1 MKILQVATSY
11 YPRIGG
17 LEYVVKS
24 VSERLVKIGHEVT
37 VIAGEPGIDRPRE
50 EEINGVKIIRWP
62 VWSPS
67 GAYHFPKRRKELEG
81 LLRNVAEKVDIVHVH
96 SIHTIFTVYS
106 GLMVLNNSQRKKVIV
121 TPHYHGEGHS
131 ALRRLLWIPWRH
143 RVSELLEKASIVHSV
158 SGREAS
164 LVAFHFPSIR
174 GKISVIQNGV
184 DEDAFYYKW
193 TGQDSDYM
201 IYAGRIERYKRIEL
215 AIEIAKELNLK
226 LLVLGQGP
234 YKNKLERYAEENYRG
249 MVNFFDH
256 QPREIYL
263 EMLSKA
269 RYAIN
274 PSKHEAYSIF
284 VAEALAMG
292 TPATA
297 SREIG
302 ENLEAQTKP
311 FGKDLVIL
319 EKASIKTW
327 NEVLQLYQNKLY
339 E

>member
-1 MKILQVATSY
+1 MKFLFISPGY
-11 YPRIGG
+11 YPHVGG
-17 LEYVVKS
+17 VEYVVKS
-24 VSERLVKIGHEVT
+24 IVERLVKMGHEVT
-37 VIAGEPGIDRPRE
+37 VIAGEPGIDEQRE

-62 VWSPS
+62 VWSPG

-158 SGREAS
+158 SRREAS
-164 LVAFHFPSIR
+164 LVAFHFPNVR
-174 GKISVIQNGV
+174 EKISVVKNGV
-184 DEDAFYYKW
+184 DEDTFHYKW

-226 LLVLGQGP
+226 LLILGQGS
-234 YKNKLERYAEENYRG
+234 YKNKLEKYAEENYRG

-269 RYAIN
+269 RYTIN

-292 TPATA
+292 TPAIA

-319 EKASIKTW
+319 EKAPIKTW
-327 NEVLQLYQNKLY
+327 NEILQLYLSKLY